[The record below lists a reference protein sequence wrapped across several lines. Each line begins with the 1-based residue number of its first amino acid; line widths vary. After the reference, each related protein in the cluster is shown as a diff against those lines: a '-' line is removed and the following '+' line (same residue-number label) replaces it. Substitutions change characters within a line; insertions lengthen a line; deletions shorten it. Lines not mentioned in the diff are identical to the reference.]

1 MKFAL
6 PLQIVLLAAIG
17 IGGSTLALPPQ
28 PVQAVQFDKSEID
41 PSRFL
46 ILASPIGTTNAYKLL
61 IFEQL
66 NNRRQCW
73 QEVPGT
79 PTTIDP
85 LFMTFDFTGICGRS
99 TDSNA
104 YSVRVGDED
113 LAGRYNLRLVR
124 KANELVLVAFSLT
137 DKNLRFFEIGRTHG
151 LSDGYLKIDLD
162 PGWRLTRRM
171 FNGKSTG
178 HLYFTTDLT
187 LGDLANQATPLTPT
201 EQSPT
206 APTTTPSQSS
216 TPPTGQPSDLAPSGT
231 APTNLPPSQNPSLPP
246 PPTGEV
252 APAGSA
258 PSLAPSQNPSLPPP
272 PTREVA
278 PAGSAPAIAP
288 SQSPT
293 TNPAPQSNRHDVVI
307 PVTPGEPL
315 TPPPVQPDT
324 PPQTPATK

>member
-1 MKFAL
+1 MRFTL
-6 PLQIVLLAAIG
+6 PLQIALLAAIG
-17 IGGSTLALPPQ
+17 IGGSTLAWAPQ
-28 PVQAVQFDKSEID
+28 PAQAAAQFDKSEVE
-41 PSRFL
+41 PSRFI

-73 QEVPGT
+73 QEIAGT

-113 LAGRYNLRLVR
+113 LAGRYNLRIVR
-124 KANELVLVAFSLT
+124 KQNELVLVAFSLIE
-137 DKNLRFFEIGRTHG
+137 KNLRFFEIGRTHG
-151 LSDGYLKIDLD
+151 LSDGYIKIDLD

-206 APTTTPSQSS
+206 V
-216 TPPTGQPSDLAPSGT
+216 PPASGSAQPANPAVPPPDAAPSGT
-231 APTNLPPSQNPSLPP
+231 TPTNPP
-246 PPTGEV
+246 PPQNFGLPSPPPAGEV
-252 APAGSA
+252 APSGSV
-258 PSLAPSQNPSLPPP
+258 PSQP
-272 PTREVA
+272 
-278 PAGSAPAIAP
+278 
-288 SQSPT
+288 QSPT
-293 TNPAPQSNRHDVVI
+293 DNPASQSNRQDVVI
-307 PVTPGEPL
+307 PVAPGE
-315 TPPPVQPDT
+315 TPVGPGQSGVS
-324 PPQTPATK
+324 PQTPPVSR

>member
-6 PLQIVLLAAIG
+6 LPLQIALLAAIG
-17 IGGSTLALPPQ
+17 IGGSTLALAPQ
-28 PVQAVQFDKSEID
+28 PAQAVQFDKSEID
-41 PSRFL
+41 SSRFI
-46 ILASPIGTTNAYKLL
+46 ILASPIGTTDAYKLL

-85 LFMTFDFTGICGRS
+85 LFMSFDFTGICGRS

-124 KANELVLVAFSLT
+124 RNNELVLLAFSLT

-151 LSDGYLKIDLD
+151 LSNGYLKIDLD
-162 PGWRLTRRM
+162 PGWRLTRRV
-171 FNGKSTG
+171 FSGKSTG
-178 HLYFTTDLT
+178 HLYFTTDRT
-187 LGDLANQATPLTPT
+187 LGDLANQATPLPT

-206 APTTTPSQSS
+206 APPSAPSQSS
-216 TPPTGQPSDLAPSGT
+216 TPPVNQPVDATPPGT
-231 APTNLPPSQNPSLPP
+231 VPPNPP
-246 PPTGEV
+246 PPQNLSLPAPPPAGEV

-258 PSLAPSQNPSLPPP
+258 PITPAPP
-272 PTREVA
+272 
-278 PAGSAPAIAP
+278 
-288 SQSPT
+288 QSST
-293 TNPAPQSNRHDVVI
+293 NNPATQSNSQDVVI
-307 PVTPGEPL
+307 PVPSGDTL
-315 TPPPVQPDT
+315 PPSVPSDT
-324 PPQTPATK
+324 APQVPASR

>member
-1 MKFAL
+1 MRFIL
-6 PLQIVLLAAIG
+6 PLQIALLAAIG
-17 IGGSTLALPPQ
+17 IGGSTLAWFPQ
-28 PVQAVQFDKSEID
+28 PAQAAAQFDKSEVE
-41 PSRFL
+41 PSRFI
-46 ILASPIGTTNAYKLL
+46 ILASPIGTTDAYKLL

-73 QEVPGT
+73 QEIAGT

-124 KANELVLVAFSLT
+124 KQNELVLVAFSLIE
-137 DKNLRFFEIGRTHG
+137 KNLRFFEIGRTHG
-151 LSDGYLKIDLD
+151 LSDGYIKIDLD
-162 PGWRLTRRM
+162 PGWRLTRRV

-206 APTTTPSQSS
+206 APPASVPSQ
-216 TPPTGQPSDLAPSGT
+216 PPSPSVGQPFDAAPSGT
-231 APTNLPPSQNPSLPP
+231 APTNPPSSQNPTLLSPP
-246 PPTGEV
+246 PPPAGEII
-252 APAGSA
+252 PSGSA
-258 PSLAPSQNPSLPPP
+258 P
-272 PTREVA
+272 
-278 PAGSAPAIAP
+278 IAP
-288 SQSPT
+288 SQPQAQPGNSPSQ
-293 TNPAPQSNRHDVVI
+293 TNPQDVVI
-307 PVTPGEPL
+307 PVTPGE
-315 TPPPVQPDT
+315 TPVSPGQSGDA
-324 PPQTPATK
+324 PQTPSNK

>member
-1 MKFAL
+1 MRFTL
-6 PLQIVLLAAIG
+6 PLQIALLAAIG
-17 IGGSTLALPPQ
+17 VGGSTLVWPPQ
-28 PVQAVQFDKSEID
+28 PVQAALFDKSEVE
-41 PSRFL
+41 PSRFI
-46 ILASPIGTTNAYKLL
+46 ILASPIGTTDAYKLL

-66 NNRRQCW
+66 NSRRQCW
-73 QEVPGT
+73 QEIPGA

-113 LAGRYNLRLVR
+113 LAGQYNLRIVR
-124 KANELVLVAFSLT
+124 KQNELVLVAFSLT
-137 DKNLRFFEIGRTHG
+137 AKNLRFFEIGRTHG

-206 APTTTPSQSS
+206 TA
-216 TPPTGQPSDLAPSGT
+216 PPTSLPSSPPDPSIQPSDAVPSGA
-231 APTNLPPSQNPSLPP
+231 APTNPP
-246 PPTGEV
+246 PPQNLSLPTPLQPPAGEV
-252 APAGSA
+252 DPSGSA
-258 PSLAPSQNPSLPPP
+258 P
-272 PTREVA
+272 
-278 PAGSAPAIAP
+278 IAP
-288 SQSPT
+288 SQLQPPT
-293 TNPAPQSNRHDVVI
+293 GNPAPQSNQQDVVI

-315 TPPPVQPDT
+315 TPPPVQSDT
-324 PPQTPATK
+324 PAQAPVNK